1 MPALSYATKP
11 VTAAIVADYIVFSGA
26 AASTAAIA
34 TVAGPDR
41 TYYYSCGVRISFGY
55 DWRGAITQA
64 HHTYLEVMPTLR
76 TMLRIQLNGGKV
88 INVYEEQQEPLP
100 QPTSNPT

>member
-34 TVAGPDR
+34 TVAGPR
-41 TYYYSCGVRISFGY
+41 SHLLLFLWG
-55 DWRGAITQA
+55 
-64 HHTYLEVMPTLR
+64 
-76 TMLRIQLNGGKV
+76 
-88 INVYEEQQEPLP
+88 
-100 QPTSNPT
+100 